1 MQAIDFVVLGIIAAV
16 LLAAAVTM
24 VFDFLPEYIDEIR
37 EKFFSRKKLK
47 KSRNT
52 ESDTTPAVTI
62 AHDLKCPVCGYEFA
76 ALADNRYTVDGAH
89 NYGRFNYLRD
99 TTIVSGNAIVD
110 GKHDAFDCPMC
121 GCQMVVHP
129 RLRTVSSP
137 KRTTTTGGATNAPTS
152 EI

>member
-1 MQAIDFVVLGIIAAV
+1 MQYMIIPVVLALAV
-16 LLAAAVTM
+16 VAGTAVKICFDIPHKKIKNKTLNTHAKPGEAPLL
-24 VFDFLPEYIDEIR
+24 PP
-37 EKFFSRKKLK
+37 
-47 KSRNT
+47 
-52 ESDTTPAVTI
+52 PAVTI

-76 ALADNRYTVDGAH
+76 ALADNRYTVDGIH

-99 TTIVSGNAIVD
+99 KTIVTGDAVVD

-137 KRTTTTGGATNAPTS
+137 KRTTTGGATNAPTS

>member
-1 MQAIDFVVLGIIAAV
+1 MQYLIIAVVLVFAAIAGAAV
-16 LLAAAVTM
+16 KIC
-24 VFDFLPEYIDEIR
+24 FDTPHKKFKNKTLNTPAKPYEAPLPPP
-37 EKFFSRKKLK
+37 
-47 KSRNT
+47 
-52 ESDTTPAVTI
+52 PAVTI

-99 TTIVSGNAIVD
+99 TTIVD

>member
-1 MQAIDFVVLGIIAAV
+1 MQYLIIAVVLV
-16 LLAAAVTM
+16 LAGAAATAVKIC
-24 VFDFLPEYIDEIR
+24 FDIPHKKIKNKTLNTPAKPYEAPLPPP
-37 EKFFSRKKLK
+37 
-47 KSRNT
+47 
-52 ESDTTPAVTI
+52 PAVTI

-76 ALADNRYTVDGAH
+76 ALADNRYTVDGTH

-129 RLRTVSSP
+129 RLRTVSAP
-137 KRTTTTGGATNAPTS
+137 KRTTTTAGGATNAPTP

>member
-1 MQAIDFVVLGIIAAV
+1 
-16 LLAAAVTM
+16 M
-24 VFDFLPEYIDEIR
+24 VFNFLPEYIDEIR
-37 EKFFSRKKLK
+37 EKFFSRRKLK
-47 KSRNT
+47 KTLNT
-52 ESDTTPAVTI
+52 PAKPYETPLPPPPAVTI

-76 ALADNRYTVDGAH
+76 ALADNRYTVDGTH

>member
-1 MQAIDFVVLGIIAAV
+1 MQYLIIAVA
-16 LLAAAVTM
+16 LALAAIAGTAVKIC
-24 VFDFLPEYIDEIR
+24 FDIPHK
-37 EKFFSRKKLK
+37 KFKNKT
-47 KSRNT
+47 RNT
-52 ESDTTPAVTI
+52 PTKPYEAPLPPPLAVAI

-76 ALADNRYTVDGAH
+76 ALADNRYTVDGTH
-89 NYGRFNYLRD
+89 NYGKFNYLRD
-99 TTIVSGNAIVD
+99 TTIVSGTAIVD
-110 GKHDAFDCPMC
+110 GRHDAFDCPMC